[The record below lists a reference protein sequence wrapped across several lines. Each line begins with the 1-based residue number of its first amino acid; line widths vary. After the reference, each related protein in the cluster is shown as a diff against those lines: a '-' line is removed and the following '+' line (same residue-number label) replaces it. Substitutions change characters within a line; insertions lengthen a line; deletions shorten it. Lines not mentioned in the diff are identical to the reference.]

1 MKASH
6 RAWARFSA
14 VGVLVVA
21 SAGAFAQAA
30 SEPGRGKEAAAE
42 LKKRFAA
49 ADVNHDGRLTR
60 EEAKAGMPG
69 VYDNF
74 DQIDTAKTGS
84 VSMAEI
90 AAFLRAGPRRA
101 RPGAEGA
108 AGSFRQAGPGGTRR
122 AASPCCDGISTF
134 NQEILFDESCFS

>member
-21 SAGAFAQAA
+21 SAGAFAQGA

-90 AAFLRAGPRRA
+90 AAFLRAR
-101 RPGAEGA
+101 GA
-108 AGSFRQAGPGGTRR
+108 ARKAGG
-122 AASPCCDGISTF
+122 
-134 NQEILFDESCFS
+134 